1 MMEQIPTSN
10 SKGRSR
16 NRKWDPEKAL
26 AAAVAERDRFLEQHP
41 HHRAYQQEIDRV
53 LDSAGSGQQRMA
65 VLAMLMEG
73 KMVELAGKMREL
85 NEILLKA
92 AAE

>member
-1 MMEQIPTSN
+1 MMEQMRTRN
-10 SKGRSR
+10 SKGKSG
-16 NRKWDPEKAL
+16 NGKWDPEKAL

-41 HHRAYQQEIDRV
+41 EHRAYQQEIDRV
-53 LDSAGSGQQRMA
+53 LDGAGSGQQRMA
-65 VLAMLMEG
+65 VLAMLIEG

-85 NEILLKA
+85 NDILVKA